1 MNFHAT
7 TRLPPKT
14 PFIGGVLAILAAVAM
29 SACQVA
35 SPWGPTAG
43 VGASS
48 GGPETDAALRE
59 DNLVRCVAEV
69 NRLRASVS
77 LPPLQRSTS
86 LEAFAAKGAE
96 YDATARQPHAYFR
109 STNGAGVALAETQ
122 ILWWRGF
129 TIPQVITRGLEQ
141 MWAVGPGGSHYDILA
156 GPYSEVGCGI
166 YVSNGEVTVV
176 QDFR

>member
-1 MNFHAT
+1 MT
-7 TRLPPKT
+7 IDPIRRLPPKI
-14 PFIGGVLAILAAVAM
+14 PFFRGFLPVLVLVVA

-35 SPWGPTAG
+35 SPWGPTPDVG
-43 VGASS
+43 GAS
-48 GGPETDAALRE
+48 GTDAAASAL
-59 DNLVRCVAEV
+59 DGNLARCVAEV
-69 NRLRASVS
+69 NRLRATVS
-77 LPPLQRSTS
+77 LPPLQRSAA
-86 LEAFAAKGAE
+86 LETFAATVAE
-96 YDATARQPHAYFR
+96 YDAAARQPHAYFR

-141 MWAVGPGGSHYDILA
+141 MWAVGPGGSHYDILT